1 MVTTILIQFFFSKNK
16 ISLKLKKYKKE
27 KKKLLHR
34 AVKKKHILGVR
45 LFCCVHSSFV

>member
-27 KKKLLHR
+27 KKNFYTEQSRKSTFW
-34 AVKKKHILGVR
+34 G
-45 LFCCVHSSFV
+45 